1 MKRNLLVL
9 GLAAAVIGMSGCIVI
24 HTEEEGPCKP
34 VVVQPED
41 AALREIDATG
51 KLAFDHDRKEG
62 YERIAGR
69 EGLGDGAQVYLV
81 EAVFKRLTFEQMK
94 VDVLLTLVKNPSF
107 SAAAE
112 AALLDR
118 VDRLDFE
125 HNKRKILDAI
135 SERKA

>member
-1 MKRNLLVL
+1 MKRSLLVL
-9 GLAAAVIGMSGCIVI
+9 GLVVAAVGMSGCIVI

-34 VVVQPED
+34 VQVQPED
-41 AALREIDATG
+41 ATLREIDAVG

-62 YERIAGR
+62 YERIARR
-69 EGLGDGAQVYLV
+69 EGLRDGAQVYLV
-81 EAVFKRLTFEQMK
+81 EAVFKRLAFEEMK

-118 VDRLDFE
+118 VERLSFE
-125 HNKRKILDAI
+125 HDKRKVLDAI
-135 SERKA
+135 NERKA